1 MTKVVDR
8 KKMMNLEKIL
18 NEIYV
23 NNLIRYNNINSLL
36 EYVYRYVYVVLIFL
50 ITLGCIFGIVWLHI
64 LLLKILTLFV
74 GVV

>member
-1 MTKVVDR
+1 
-8 KKMMNLEKIL
+8 MMNLEKTL

-23 NNLIRYNNINSLL
+23 NNLIRYNNINSLI
-36 EYVYRYVYVVLIFL
+36 EYIYRYVYVVLIFL
-50 ITLGCIFGIVWLHI
+50 ITLGCIFGIVWLHT

>member
-1 MTKVVDR
+1 MTKVADR

-23 NNLIRYNNINSLL
+23 N
-36 EYVYRYVYVVLIFL
+36 VVLILL

>member
-23 NNLIRYNNINSLL
+23 NNLIRYNNINSLI